1 MENYLLL
8 LIKFDKG
15 GKITECTN
23 VATQD
28 LFRSQY
34 NRGALFEDHHSEK
47 KQIWIEQQYG
57 QAKSVLT
64 SHLSSLIDP
73 TAGSEVNK

>member
-28 LFRSQY
+28 FFRSQY

-47 KQIWIEQQYG
+47 KQI
-57 QAKSVLT
+57 
-64 SHLSSLIDP
+64 
-73 TAGSEVNK
+73 